1 MNDPRKPDQTVEET
15 PFMTYFPCVSNLM
28 KFVRLFLLLIVLS
41 IVSLSIACVSGSDLG
56 VTNAEAMG
64 ADNDFAEVSRILLPD
79 KLFTLDDYVVA
90 GWKKSK
96 QYDTET
102 IPQSTDIW
110 YGFFNT
116 KDIEVR
122 FYESHD
128 VAKTTGFENASTA
141 IDLNPLLKKV
151 VSGGSAVTKYKAFA
165 VVGNT
170 VLLCEQSVDSCI
182 ALVEA
187 LGN

>member
-1 MNDPRKPDQTVEET
+1 
-15 PFMTYFPCVSNLM
+15 MTYFPCVSNFM
-28 KFVRLFLLLIVLS
+28 KFVRLFLLVIVLA
-41 IVSLSIACVSGSDLG
+41 IVSLSIACVSGSDSG
-56 VTNAEAMG
+56 GTNAEAMV
-64 ADNDFAEVSRILLPD
+64 ADNDFAEVSRILLPG

-110 YGFFNT
+110 YGFFDA

-170 VLLCEQSVDSCI
+170 VLLCEQSIDSCI
-182 ALVEA
+182 ALVDA